1 MAFHYIRISAFLH
14 NKIGFNTSLTS
25 SLEIYL
31 GWTQIYVYTSFKADL
46 PTICWNG
53 NTNFITIQTVLKT
66 QAIWFE
72 YNLPNSIRNQE
83 VKRCVHIL

>member
-53 NTNFITIQTVLKT
+53 NTNFITIQSFKQFLKHKQSGLSTTCRT
-66 QAIWFE
+66 QSGI
-72 YNLPNSIRNQE
+72 
-83 VKRCVHIL
+83 KK